1 MSREAIV
8 EKIVSDAEI
17 RANSFVEEQSQ
28 KAHDIFADAAEQCRV
43 YNDNFQMETDR
54 MVADINA
61 RSKSVAELE
70 VKKLH
75 LAARMKVLDDVFSR
89 AFEKLMT
96 LDAKTLKSLLIGML
110 DEAEDGDTVIVGKR
124 QSGALSKEDVQRAAA
139 NRNISLALSDENG
152 DFDGMIISGHGVDKN
167 LTFDVEI
174 SLLRESLEAQIAK
187 EIFG

>member
-8 EKIVSDAEI
+8 DKIVSDAEN
-17 RANSFVEEQSQ
+17 RANSFIEEQSQ
-28 KAHDIFADAAEQCRV
+28 KAHDIFAEAAEQCRV

-54 MVADINA
+54 MVADIDA

-75 LAARMKVLDDVFSR
+75 LAARMKVLDDVFLR
-89 AFEKLMT
+89 AEEKLT
-96 LDAKTLKSLLIGML
+96 SLDGITLKKLLIGML
-110 DEAEDGDTVIVGKR
+110 DEAEDGDTVVVGKR
-124 QSGALSKEDVQRAAA
+124 QAGALSKEDVDRAAA
-139 NRNISLALSDENG
+139 KRNISLSLSEEAG
-152 DFDGMIISGHGVDKN
+152 DFDGMIISGKGVDKN

-174 SLLRESLEAQIAK
+174 SLLRDSLEAQIAK